1 MSDGL
6 RVNRQLGVI
15 SVEGEL
21 DLATRD
27 LFFDE
32 CVAGDTLEV
41 VIDLTQLT
49 FMDCSG
55 YEALAAARSAL
66 EGEGRVLTFRN
77 PNGGPAKL
85 LGLIASLE
93 SAASR
98 QALALSG
105 LNGAL
110 RLVGGSGA
118 VGSDVAGD
126 DTDSLA
132 SAMSAGDRFD
142 DCLSS

>member
-6 RVNRQLGVI
+6 RVKRQLGVI
-15 SVEGEL
+15 SIEGEL

-27 LFFDE
+27 LFFEE
-32 CVAGDTLEV
+32 CVAGDTSEV

-55 YEALAAARSAL
+55 YGALAAARSAL

-77 PNGGPAKL
+77 PRGAPAKL

-98 QALALSG
+98 GALASSG
-105 LNGAL
+105 LNGSL
-110 RLVGGSGA
+110 LPA
-118 VGSDVAGD
+118 VGSDSG
-126 DTDSLA
+126 SLVEP
-132 SAMSAGDRFD
+132 M
-142 DCLSS
+142 